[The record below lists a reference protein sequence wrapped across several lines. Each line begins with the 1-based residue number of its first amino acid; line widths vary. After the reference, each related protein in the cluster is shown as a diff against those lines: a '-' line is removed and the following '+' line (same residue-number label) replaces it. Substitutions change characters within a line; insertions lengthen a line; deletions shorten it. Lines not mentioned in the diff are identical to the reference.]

1 MNKISE
7 LSLQLKDV
15 ATLSQC
21 IEDLSEL
28 QKELDDNKIKMID
41 KVLGRILLDNI
52 NKLDK
57 YQDLLK
63 NVFKSS
69 INDLEAIEQQHFY
82 KKYLK
87 ILYDKD
93 ELIILMKEAINMHQ
107 QFPQDMISL
116 GKIFKKIIQIIT
128 FLITY

>member
-15 ATLSQC
+15 ATVSQC
-21 IEDLSEL
+21 IEYLSEL

-41 KVLGRILLDNI
+41 KVLTRILLDNI

-69 INDLEAIEQQHFY
+69 ITDFDAIEQQHFY
-82 KKYLK
+82 RKYLK

-93 ELIILMKEAINMHQ
+93 ELIILLKEAINMHQ
-107 QFPQDMISL
+107 QFPQDIISL
-116 GKIFKKIIQIIT
+116 GKIFNFTLQYINFFIN
-128 FLITY
+128 

>member
-21 IEDLSEL
+21 IEDLNEL

-69 INDLEAIEQQHFY
+69 INDLETIEQQHFY

-116 GKIFKKIIQIIT
+116 GKIFKKIIQ
-128 FLITY
+128 

>member
-69 INDLEAIEQQHFY
+69 INDLETIEQQHFY

-116 GKIFKKIIQIIT
+116 GKIFKKIIQ
-128 FLITY
+128 

>member
-21 IEDLSEL
+21 IEHLSEL

-69 INDLEAIEQQHFY
+69 IIDLDAIEQQHFY
-82 KKYLK
+82 RKYLK

-107 QFPQDMISL
+107 QFPQDIISL
-116 GKIFKKIIQIIT
+116 GKIFKII
-128 FLITY
+128 Y